1 MPRSLQPTRVALL
14 ALTLVASALIAAPAG
29 ATGHEAIWP
38 VPPTRPTA

>member
-14 ALTLVASALIAAPAG
+14 ALALVARALTAAM
-29 ATGHEAIWP
+29 GHEAIWP